1 MISWAWY
8 FTTFQQRPHASKDAC
23 ALRCWLKHAAEVC
36 GLMQHVGRSVAAT
49 SSTEVRTAE
58 QAEKVIQCG
67 HIVSRL
73 NRIIAAVFSTYIT
86 LKRSRTGREYSMLY
100 TRARVRTGQRRVD
113 RHAQTHNTPRLLKL
127 IV

>member
-1 MISWAWY
+1 MVLYNIP
-8 FTTFQQRPHASKDAC
+8 TTAARLEGCMC
-23 ALRCWLKHAAEVC
+23 APLLAGVHAAEVC

-67 HIVSRL
+67 YIVSRL

-100 TRARVRTGQRRVD
+100 TRACEPGRDVD